1 MKILHVIPSLDPATG
16 GPPMVAT
23 RMAAAQAALGCE
35 MQIVAYRFP
44 KADDR
49 VTASINT
56 IPNIDAVKF
65 QYLPPLT
72 KRERFLASGA
82 RRALADVVPQ
92 FDLIHLHGVW
102 DPLVKAVANLALAAG
117 KPFVLTPHGML
128 DPWAMSQRWWKKK
141 LAMMLG
147 YRHMLNSAAFLH
159 FLNADECALTKRLN
173 LTSPGRIIP
182 NGIFLQELDPLPAKG
197 AFRAAHP
204 EFANAKLIFF
214 LSRLHYKKGLDFL
227 ADAFAIVSRGFPDA
241 QLIVAGP
248 DDGAQA
254 AFESQIARLGIASRV
269 HLVGPLYASQK
280 LAALRDCDCFCL
292 PSRQEGFSLAVTEA
306 MACETPVVIS
316 TECHFPEVREAGAG
330 IVAELN
336 APAIA
341 AGIETVLRDPIA
353 AAKMGHAGRDLV
365 ISRYTWPKVAEQ
377 MIENYQKILNG
388 RLR

>member
-1 MKILHVIPSLDPATG
+1 
-16 GPPMVAT
+16 MVAT

-44 KADDR
+44 NADDR

-72 KRERFLASGA
+72 RRERFLADGA
-82 RRALADVVPQ
+82 HRALAPVVPQ

-102 DPLVKAVANLALAAG
+102 DPIVHVVAKLARAAK

-128 DPWAMSQRWWKKK
+128 DPWAMSQRWWKKR
-141 LAMMLG
+141 LALALG
-147 YRHMLNSAAFLH
+147 YRRMLNSAAFLH
-159 FLNADECALTKRLN
+159 FLNADECSLTKRLK
-173 LTSPGRIIP
+173 LTAPGRIIP

-204 EFANAKLIFF
+204 EFAASKLIFF

-227 ADAFAIVSRGFPDA
+227 ADAFAIVSRTFPDA

-254 AFESQIARLGIASRV
+254 AFETQIARLGIASRV
-269 HLVGPLYASQK
+269 HLVGPLYAAQK

-292 PSRQEGFSLAVTEA
+292 PSRQEGFSLAITEA
-306 MACETPVVIS
+306 MACESPVVIS

-330 IVAELN
+330 VVADLN
-336 APAIA
+336 ARAIA
-341 AGIETVLRDPIA
+341 AGIETILRDPNA
-353 AAKMGHAGRDLV
+353 AAQMGRAGRELV
-365 ISRYTWPKVAEQ
+365 ISRIHLAQSRPTDDRELSTGFGR
-377 MIENYQKILNG
+377 INKITG
-388 RLR
+388 